1 MSSINE
7 SFDPKA
13 KVKYLA
19 EQSSHTGQNVV
30 AVVIVQSERTS
41 SKHFKI
47 ISAIIVTL
55 LEKLK
60 CYFFVSSIYY
70 ILLKNI
76 AERKRPIF

>member
-1 MSSINE
+1 MSSSINE

-30 AVVIVQSERTS
+30 AVVIVQSERKS

-47 ISAIIVTL
+47 ISAGTDV
-55 LEKLK
+55 ENQEPSH
-60 CYFFVSSIYY
+60 VVG
-70 ILLKNI
+70 
-76 AERKRPIF
+76 